1 VNSLIQTQELQKQ
14 YTLGKVTVPALRHIN
29 LNMDRGEF
37 VSICG
42 PSGSGKTTLLNM
54 LGFIDSPTSGRSIS
68 TVPRSNTTDFR
79 IFTGSGSRSSGSS
92 SRTLTSSPC

>member
-1 VNSLIQTQELQKQ
+1 MGVRDSREGHIVNSLIQTQELQKQ

-54 LGFIDSPTSGRSIS
+54 L
-68 TVPRSNTTDFR
+68 
-79 IFTGSGSRSSGSS
+79 
-92 SRTLTSSPC
+92 